1 MDCPKCK
8 GVMEAITISG
18 TEVDRCTGCHGLFFD
33 AMEAERL
40 RSKPG
45 SEALDDGDPSV
56 GRQQNSNDRIRCPRD
71 SGPMVRVVDPDQPH
85 IHLETCA
92 SCGGT
97 FFDAGEF
104 KDYKDHTLVDML
116 RDWFAKPRN

>member
-1 MDCPKCK
+1 
-8 GVMEAITISG
+8 MEQITISG
-18 TEVDRCTGCHGLFFD
+18 TEVDRCTSCRGLFFD
-33 AMEAERL
+33 LMEAERL

-45 SEALDDGDPSV
+45 SDALDIGDAGV
-56 GRQQNSNDRIRCPRD
+56 GRKQNTNDKIRCPRD
-71 SGPMVRVVDPDQPH
+71 SGPMVRIVDPDQPH

-104 KDYKDHTLVDML
+104 KDWKEQTLSDVL
-116 RDWFAKPRN
+116 RGWFAKPRN